1 MSEKFSKK
9 EQQKEKLLPDY
20 LEEAKK
26 IEEELDSMEDPW
38 ADDDEIEEKM
48 RLRIYQGILEEQE
61 KRRKKV
67 SWVHRAGK
75 YVAMVAITVIAI
87 FSVSMTSQANRQRF
101 LRSVSYMI
109 GKDKVIE
116 ISNTD
121 NLDEDGM
128 EEEQAMA
135 EIEEK
140 LGCNCPV
147 FMYKPKEFSFSGY
160 TIYQKAGM
168 ALVDFN
174 YNEEVL
180 LLYISKGEDEF
191 VSNIFHQ
198 GEIKERFNINV
209 DQIQIEVTKR
219 EDEGDKNPAFVGH
232 WIYNNCYYDISGK
245 MEKEEFLKLLKNIR
259 F

>member
-1 MSEKFSKK
+1 MSEKFSKRK
-9 EQQKEKLLPDY
+9 QKKEKLLPDY

-38 ADDDEIEEKM
+38 ADDNEIEEKM
-48 RLRIYQGILEEQE
+48 RLRIYQGILEVQE

-87 FSVSMTSQANRQRF
+87 FSVSMTSQANRERF

-109 GKDKVIE
+109 GKDEVIE

-121 NLDEDGM
+121 NLDDDGM

-140 LGCNCPV
+140 IGCDAPILM
-147 FMYKPKEFSFSGY
+147 FRPKEFSFKDYS
-160 TIYQKAGM
+160 IYEDGKTAFVEYYYQDKI
-168 ALVDFN
+168 LF
-174 YNEEVL
+174 
-180 LLYISKGEDEF
+180 LYITKGGDEF
-191 VSNIFHQ
+191 FSSLLHQ
-198 GEIKERFNINV
+198 GEIKDQFSIESDEIN
-209 DQIQIEVTKR
+209 IEVTERKDID
-219 EDEGDKNPAFVGH
+219 DEQSAYVGH
-232 WIYNNCYYDISGK
+232 WIYNNCFYDISGK
-245 MEKEEFLKLLKNIR
+245 IEKDDFLNILKNIR

>member
-9 EQQKEKLLPDY
+9 KQQKEKLLPDY

-101 LRSVSYMI
+101 LRSVSYI
-109 GKDKVIE
+109 VGRNEVVE

-121 NLDEDGM
+121 NLDSDDM
-128 EEEQAMA
+128 EEEQALA
-135 EIEEK
+135 EVEEK
-140 LGCNCPV
+140 LSCEQPV
-147 FMYKPKEFSFSGY
+147 FMYRPKKFELKTY
-160 TIYQKAGM
+160 IIYDEAGI
-168 ALVDFN
+168 ALIEYKYQDQIMF
-174 YNEEVL
+174 
-180 LLYISKGEDEF
+180 LYISKNENELI
-191 VSNIFHQ
+191 SNTFYQ
-198 GEIKERFNINV
+198 GDIKEKFNV
-209 DQIQIEVTKR
+209 STDQINIEVTKR
-219 EDEGDKNPAFVGH
+219 EDKGDERPAYDGR
-232 WIYNNCYYDISGK
+232 WIYNNCYYSISGK
-245 MEKEEFLKLLKNIR
+245 IDKEEFVTFLKNIR

>member
-9 EQQKEKLLPDY
+9 KQQKEKLLPDY

-67 SWVHRAGK
+67 SWVHRTGK

-109 GKDKVIE
+109 GKDEVIE

-121 NLDEDGM
+121 NLDDTGADEERATSEIQEKIGCDRFMFMYQPEGF
-128 EEEQAMA
+128 EFKSYYIYEEQGIAFMEYSYLD
-135 EIEEK
+135 EI
-140 LGCNCPV
+140 LFV
-147 FMYKPKEFSFSGY
+147 
-160 TIYQKAGM
+160 
-168 ALVDFN
+168 
-174 YNEEVL
+174 
-180 LLYISKGEDEF
+180 YISKSESEF
-191 VSNIFHQ
+191 LDNLLHQ
-198 GEIKERFNINV
+198 GDIKDRFKIKNKQMNIKATERKDNG
-209 DQIQIEVTKR
+209 
-219 EDEGDKNPAFVGH
+219 DEHSVYIGH

-245 MEKEEFLKLLKNIR
+245 IDKKEFVKILKNIR

>member
-9 EQQKEKLLPDY
+9 KQQKEKLLPDY

-67 SWVHRAGK
+67 SWVHRTGK

-101 LRSVSYMI
+101 LRSVSYMLGNREI
-109 GKDKVIE
+109 IE

-121 NLDEDGM
+121 NLDDDGM
-128 EEEQAMA
+128 EEERIMA
-135 EIEEK
+135 EIEAK
-140 LGCNCPV
+140 IGCERPV
-147 FMYKPKEFSFSGY
+147 FMYQPKDFYLKGY
-160 TIYQKAGM
+160 YIY
-168 ALVDFN
+168 
-174 YNEEVL
+174 EESNTAFVEYSYQDQVL
-180 LLYISKGEDEF
+180 FLYITKSEDEF
-191 VSNIFHQ
+191 ISNLAHEGKVID
-198 GEIKERFNINV
+198 RFKV
-209 DQIQIEVTKR
+209 EADQIKIEVTERKDNG
-219 EDEGDKNPAFVGH
+219 DECSAFVGH

-245 MEKEEFLKLLKNIR
+245 IEKEEFKKFLKNIR

>member
-109 GKDKVIE
+109 GKDEVIE

-128 EEEQAMA
+128 EEEKIARLFA
-135 EIEEK
+135 G
-140 LGCNCPV
+140 LRPV
-147 FMYKPKEFSFSGY
+147 
-160 TIYQKAGM
+160 I
-168 ALVDFN
+168 
-174 YNEEVL
+174 
-180 LLYISKGEDEF
+180 KGERN
-191 VSNIFHQ
+191 VSEQEMKDYIDGMN
-198 GEIKERFNINV
+198 EILSR
-209 DQIQIEVTKR
+209 
-219 EDEGDKNPAFVGH
+219 
-232 WIYNNCYYDISGK
+232 
-245 MEKEEFLKLLKNIR
+245 M
-259 F
+259 

>member
-87 FSVSMTSQANRQRF
+87 FSVSMTSQVNRQRF

-109 GKDKVIE
+109 GKDEVIE

-128 EEEQAMA
+128 EEEKILA
-135 EIEEK
+135 EIGNK
-140 LGCNCPV
+140 LNCDPPI
-147 FMYKPKEFSFSGY
+147 FMYRPKGFSFKKYS
-160 TIYQKAGM
+160 IYEERGVAFM
-168 ALVDFN
+168 EYD
-174 YNEEVL
+174 YNGEIIFV
-180 LLYISKGEDEF
+180 YISKSDNEF
-191 VSNIFHQ
+191 IDTLLHQ
-198 GEIKERFNINV
+198 GEIIDRF
-209 DQIQIEVTKR
+209 QIETDQVEIEGTER
-219 EDEGDKNPAFVGH
+219 RDEGDEKSACVGH

-245 MEKEEFLKLLKNIR
+245 IEKKEFKKILENIR
-259 F
+259 Y

>member
-109 GKDKVIE
+109 GNREVVE

-121 NLDEDGM
+121 NLDDDDM
-128 EEEQAMA
+128 EEERIMA

-140 LGCNCPV
+140 LLCDQPI
-147 FMYKPKEFSFSGY
+147 FMYRPKKFELKTY
-160 TIYQKAGM
+160 IIYDEAGVAM
-168 ALVDFN
+168 VEYKCQDQILF
-174 YNEEVL
+174 L
-180 LLYISKGEDEF
+180 FISKNEKELTN
-191 VSNIFHQ
+191 SIFYQ
-198 GEIKERFNINV
+198 GEIKEKYNINTEQV
-209 DQIQIEVTKR
+209 SIEVTKR
-219 EDEGDKNPAFVGH
+219 EDKGDERPAYEGR
-232 WIYNNCYYDISGK
+232 WIYNNCYYSISGK
-245 MEKEEFLKLLKNIR
+245 IDEEEFVTFLKNIR

>member
-9 EQQKEKLLPDY
+9 KQQKEKLLPDY

-67 SWVHRAGK
+67 SWVHRVGK

-101 LRSVSYMI
+101 LRSVSYML
-109 GKDKVIE
+109 GKDEVIE
-116 ISNTD
+116 ISNTE
-121 NLDEDGM
+121 NLETDGM
-128 EEEQAMA
+128 EEEKVMH

-140 LGCNCPV
+140 LSCDRPI
-147 FMYKPKEFSFSGY
+147 FIYQPKEFKLDTY
-160 TIYQKAGM
+160 IIYDEIGIAMVEYRYQDQT
-168 ALVDFN
+168 LF
-174 YNEEVL
+174 
-180 LLYISKGEDEF
+180 LYISKNEDELIN
-191 VSNIFHQ
+191 SSFHQ
-198 GEIKERFNINV
+198 GEIKEKFDIST
-209 DQIQIEVTKR
+209 DQVNIEVTKR
-219 EDEGDKNPAFVGH
+219 EDEGDEKPAYEAR

-245 MEKEEFLKLLKNIR
+245 IEKEEFITFLKNIR

>member
-1 MSEKFSKK
+1 MSEKFSKRK
-9 EQQKEKLLPDY
+9 QKKEKLLPDY

-38 ADDDEIEEKM
+38 ADDKEIEEKM

-109 GKDKVIE
+109 GKDEVIE

-121 NLDEDGM
+121 NLDDTGAD
-128 EEEQAMA
+128 EERAMS
-135 EIEEK
+135 EIQEK
-140 LGCNCPV
+140 IGCDRFV
-147 FMYKPKEFSFSGY
+147 FMYRPKGFEFESYHVYEEQGIAFLEY
-160 TIYQKAGM
+160 TYLDQILFIYVSKN
-168 ALVDFN
+168 D
-174 YNEEVL
+174 NEFIDNL
-180 LLYISKGEDEF
+180 L
-191 VSNIFHQ
+191 HQ
-198 GEIKERFNINV
+198 GTVKERFTINNKLV
-209 DQIQIEVTKR
+209 DMEVTER
-219 EDEGDKNPAFVGH
+219 EDDGDKQSVYVGH

-245 MEKEEFLKLLKNIR
+245 VEKKEFIKILKNIR

>member
-87 FSVSMTSQANRQRF
+87 FSVSMTSQA
-101 LRSVSYMI
+101 
-109 GKDKVIE
+109 
-116 ISNTD
+116 NTD